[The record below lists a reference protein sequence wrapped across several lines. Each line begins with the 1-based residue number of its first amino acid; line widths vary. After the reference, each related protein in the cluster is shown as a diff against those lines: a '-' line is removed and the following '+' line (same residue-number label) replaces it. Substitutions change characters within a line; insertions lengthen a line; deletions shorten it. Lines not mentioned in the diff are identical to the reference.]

1 MTEGSGMDVPHRGAW
16 ERIGI
21 SRDGGPLRREEP
33 AVWLQVER
41 YYADS
46 RGFAGTTEYDGAAVR
61 FHHEVGAPG
70 DDVGSLSMQ
79 AGHMLET
86 GVNAD
91 GSTFF
96 EVWRALPDGGDDGDD
111 GGGGDVGV
119 WRCAGTQ
126 TVRVGRHIVHVN
138 DDGGVYQTI

>member
-1 MTEGSGMDVPHRGAW
+1 MTGGSGMAVPHRGAW
-16 ERIGI
+16 VRVGI
-21 SRDGGPLRREEP
+21 SRDGGPLRREEQ
-33 AVWLQVER
+33 AVWLQAGR

-61 FHHEVGAPG
+61 FHHEVGTPG
-70 DDVGSLSMQ
+70 DDVGVLSMQ
-79 AGHMLET
+79 ADHMLET

-96 EVWRALPDGGDDGDD
+96 EVWRALPDD
-111 GGGGDVGV
+111 GGDVGV

-126 TVRVGRHIVHVN
+126 TVRVGRHVVHVN
-138 DDGGVYQTI
+138 GNDGVYQVI